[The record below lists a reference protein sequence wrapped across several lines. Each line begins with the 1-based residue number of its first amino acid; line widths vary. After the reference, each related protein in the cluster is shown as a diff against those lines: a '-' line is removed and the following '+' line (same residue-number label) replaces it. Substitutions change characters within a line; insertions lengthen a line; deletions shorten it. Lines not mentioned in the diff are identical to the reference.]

1 MPKLNAICRRGE
13 HKRLVKH
20 WKLKRLLLLLLP
32 GKSPKLVS
40 LSKSALVAGEG
51 TAARTAPPP
60 LRVVRLFLNSLIY
73 VSSLVIFSRLTN
85 FRTGHPLITLIFKEL
100 RISFFCDSKLLN

>member
-1 MPKLNAICRRGE
+1 MPKPNAICRRGG

-40 LSKSALVAGEG
+40 LSKGALVAGEG
-51 TAARTAPPP
+51 TAAPP

-73 VSSLVIFSRLTN
+73 ISSLVIFSRLTN
-85 FRTGHPLITLIFKEL
+85 IRTGHPLITLIFKEL
-100 RISFFCDSKLLN
+100 RISFVL